1 MDYGILTQ
9 ARGLGSYVIPKIEL
23 QVSGVFQSK
32 PGALLAA
39 NYAAPAGARS
49 SRPALGRLPAG
60 NPANVTINLLTPGA
74 MYGDRIN
81 QLDFR
86 IAKILRYGRTRT
98 MLGVDIYNSLNS
110 SAILT
115 YNAAYSPTGAWNTP
129 VTVLTARLAKI
140 SAEITF

>member
-1 MDYGILTQ
+1 
-9 ARGLGSYVIPKIEL
+9 
-23 QVSGVFQSK
+23 
-32 PGALLAA
+32 
-39 NYAAPAGARS
+39 
-49 SRPALGRLPAG
+49 
-60 NPANVTINLLTPGA
+60 

-98 MLGVDIYNSLNS
+98 MVGVDIYNSLNS

-129 VTVLTARLAKI
+129 VTVLTARLAEDQRGDHVLDVLRRRHEEPRRPQG
-140 SAEITF
+140 S